1 LSSYSLLFSGKILF
15 GKAQILFLRN
25 KGAKI
30 CFYITEAMKL
40 LYNSELY
47 KMLEIEET
55 KLWRLSPYALAQF
68 LTQELDCGK
77 ITWIEE
83 Q

>member
-1 LSSYSLLFSGKILF
+1 MVNQNNLH
-15 GKAQILFLRN
+15 AFLPV
-25 KGAKI
+25 
-30 CFYITEAMKL
+30 ITPNIIQYVMDWRKVDEMEAMKL

-55 KLWRLSPYALAQF
+55 KLWRLSPYALTQF

-77 ITWIEE
+77 ITWTEE

>member
-1 LSSYSLLFSGKILF
+1 MVNQGNLHAFLPIITPNILQNIMDWRKIDEM
-15 GKAQILFLRN
+15 
-25 KGAKI
+25 
-30 CFYITEAMKL
+30 EAMKL

-55 KLWRLSPYALAQF
+55 KLWHLSPYALAQF
-68 LTQELDCGK
+68 LIQELDVGK
-77 ITWIEE
+77 ITWTEE